1 MKNKTI
7 NKIASTLLTVLLV
20 LNAFSFNIYAAEAE
34 TSGYEATVTTS
45 DGSSTNY
52 DTLAEAVA
60 EAMKNEESIVTLN
73 ESITLSGQL
82 IMQSFSTPNS
92 LTIELNGFSVSA
104 GSTVFHVGGKTTL
117 TVKDSKGTGSVNGLI
132 NLNNTAQV
140 YLVGAKVIGVST
152 GISLKS
158 ADAMLT
164 ADKNSS
170 ITVTNS
176 FGKAIDL
183 EGNIKIDGILK
194 GGSRE
199 ILYKNGTID
208 LSTNAD
214 PDGIRI
220 APSSAN
226 YPLKIADVKLPD
238 GYYCFD
244 VNGKLLES
252 TASSA
257 DLVTV
262 GNLKPADYT
271 AVDQAIA
278 QANALNRNDYRDF
291 SAVDNAISAVD
302 RTKYVSQQDE
312 VDAMAQAILDAVSA
326 LEYKPA
332 DYSAVDEAIATANAL
347 NKENYSDFS
356 AVENAINAVDRSKN
370 ITEQDE
376 VDAMAEAIL
385 DAVSALEYKPADYSA
400 VNEAIATANALN
412 KDNYSDF
419 SAVENAINAVDR
431 SKNITEQDEVDAMAE
446 AILDA
451 VSALEYKPADYSAVD
466 EAIAKADALN
476 KDDYSDFSAVE
487 NAINAVDRSKNI
499 TEQDEVD
506 AMAEAIFNAI
516 DTVIAAENQKSV
528 EAIGA
533 ELEKFDE
540 NRVTI
545 FWEDEIEALKAKID
559 ELLADENMGEKEKSK
574 LNEYKAQSDKLIEI
588 INNPVEYLSLR
599 LFYFI
604 WDCITW
610 KSNSIVNL
618 FKFIFT

>member
-1 MKNKTI
+1 MKNKTL
-7 NKIASTLLTVLLV
+7 NKISSTLLTVFLV
-20 LNAFSFNIYAAEAE
+20 LTMVSLNFTVAEAAE
-34 TSGYEATVTTS
+34 YQATLTTAG
-45 DGSSTNY
+45 DVSTNHE
-52 DTLAEAVA
+52 TLKEAVE
-60 EAMKNEESIVTLN
+60 EAMKNDGSVVTLN
-73 ESITLSGQL
+73 ESVTLSGQL
-82 IMQSFSTPNS
+82 IMQSFSTANS

-140 YLVGAKVIGVST
+140 HLVGVKVIGVST
-152 GISLKS
+152 GVSLKS
-158 ADAMLT
+158 AEAMLT
-164 ADKNSS
+164 VDKNSS

-183 EGNIKIDGILK
+183 EGNIKIDGVLK
-194 GGSRE
+194 GGTRE

-208 LSTNAD
+208 LSTNPD

-226 YPLKIADVKLPD
+226 YPLKMADVKLPN

-244 VNGKLLES
+244 VNGKLLEAA
-252 TASSA
+252 ASST

-262 GNLKPADYT
+262 RNLKPADYT

-278 QANALNRNDYRDF
+278 QANALNRDDYQGF

-312 VDAMAQAILDAVSA
+312 VDAMAEAILDAISA

-332 DYSAVDEAIATANAL
+332 DYSAVDEAIAKADAL
-347 NKENYSDFS
+347 KKDDYSDFS

-376 VDAMAEAIL
+376 VDAMA
-385 DAVSALEYKPADYSA
+385 
-400 VNEAIATANALN
+400 
-412 KDNYSDF
+412 
-419 SAVENAINAVDR
+419 
-431 SKNITEQDEVDAMAE
+431 Q

-516 DTVIAAENQKSV
+516 DTVIKAKNQMSV
-528 EAIGA
+528 EAVGI
-533 ELEKFDE
+533 ELEKFDI

-545 FWEDEIEALKAKID
+545 FWEDEIEALKAKIE
-559 ELLADENMGEKEKSK
+559 ELLADENMGEAEIEK
-574 LNEYKAQSDKLIEI
+574 LNEYKAQADKLIEV
-588 INNPVEYLSLR
+588 INDPVEYFSLR

-604 WDCITW
+604 WDCLTW
-610 KSNSIVNL
+610 KSNSIVNIFNL
-618 FKFIFT
+618 IFT

>member
-1 MKNKTI
+1 MK
-7 NKIASTLLTVLLV
+7 NKIASLLLVVLLGFTV
-20 LNAFSFNIYAAEAE
+20 MHTGNFLAEAE
-34 TSGYEATVTTS
+34 TAEYQATLTTA
-45 DGSSTNY
+45 GGVSTSHE
-52 DTLAEAVA
+52 TLAKAVE
-60 EAMKNEESIVTLN
+60 EAMKNDGSVVTLN
-73 ESITLSGQL
+73 ESVTLSGQL

-132 NLNNTAQV
+132 NLNNKSQV

-158 ADAMLT
+158 ADAMLI

-252 TASSA
+252 TDSST

-291 SAVDNAISAVD
+291 SAVDNAINAVD
-302 RTKYVSQQDE
+302 RTKYISQ
-312 VDAMAQAILDAVSA
+312 
-326 LEYKPA
+326 
-332 DYSAVDEAIATANAL
+332 
-347 NKENYSDFS
+347 
-356 AVENAINAVDRSKN
+356 
-370 ITEQDE
+370 QDE

-385 DAVSALEYKPADYSA
+385 DAVSALEYKPADYTA
-400 VNEAIATANALN
+400 VDKAIEKANTLN
-412 KDNYSDF
+412 KENYSDF
-419 SAVENAINAVDR
+419 SAVENAISAVDR
-431 SKNITEQDEVDAMAE
+431 SKNITQQNEVDAMAE

-466 EAIAKADALN
+466 EAIEKANALN
-476 KDDYSDFSAVE
+476 KDDYSDFSTVE
-487 NAINAVDRSKNI
+487 NAISAVDRSKNI
-499 TEQDEVD
+499 TQQDEVD
-506 AMAEAIFNAI
+506 AMAQAIFNAI
-516 DTVIAAENQKSV
+516 DAVIAAENQKSV

-545 FWEDEIEALKAKID
+545 FWENEIEALKAKID

-604 WDCITW
+604 WDCLTW
-610 KSNSIVNL
+610 KYNGILGIFS
-618 FKFIFT
+618 KFFSF

>member
-1 MKNKTI
+1 MK
-7 NKIASTLLTVLLV
+7 NKIASLLLVVLLGFTV
-20 LNAFSFNIYAAEAE
+20 MHTGIFWAEAE
-34 TSGYEATVTTS
+34 TAEYQATLTTA
-45 DGSSTNY
+45 GGVSTSHE
-52 DTLAEAVA
+52 TLAKAVE
-60 EAMKNEESIVTLN
+60 EAMKNDGSVVTLN
-73 ESITLSGQL
+73 ESVTLSGQL

-132 NLNNTAQV
+132 NLNNKAQV

-158 ADAMLT
+158 ADAMLI

-226 YPLKIADVKLPD
+226 YPLKIAGVKLPD

-252 TASSA
+252 TDSST

-385 DAVSALEYKPADYSA
+385 DAV
-400 VNEAIATANALN
+400 
-412 KDNYSDF
+412 
-419 SAVENAINAVDR
+419 
-431 SKNITEQDEVDAMAE
+431 
-446 AILDA
+446 
-451 VSALEYKPADYSAVD
+451 
-466 EAIAKADALN
+466 
-476 KDDYSDFSAVE
+476 
-487 NAINAVDRSKNI
+487 
-499 TEQDEVD
+499 
-506 AMAEAIFNAI
+506 
-516 DTVIAAENQKSV
+516 
-528 EAIGA
+528 
-533 ELEKFDE
+533 
-540 NRVTI
+540 
-545 FWEDEIEALKAKID
+545 
-559 ELLADENMGEKEKSK
+559 
-574 LNEYKAQSDKLIEI
+574 
-588 INNPVEYLSLR
+588 
-599 LFYFI
+599 
-604 WDCITW
+604 
-610 KSNSIVNL
+610 
-618 FKFIFT
+618 